1 MDQICPKKVFLVWSR
16 KSEHHD
22 WILHIQ
28 ISLDTKFQLKLTILI
43 FGPNLPKNGYLRP
56 KSVESDHH
64 HWIVH
69 IRTIHGTKMQFNGQF
84 WIFGPN
90 FHNKYDF
97 FIFSIYQAMHA
108 ALINFRNN
116 RKSENSK
123 TLKILPL
130 WRKYTIAWP
139 KIRKLW
145 VNLKKCE
152 RRKKAIPR
160 QLIVL

>member
-1 MDQICPKKVFLVWSR
+1 M
-16 KSEHHD
+16 
-22 WILHIQ
+22 
-28 ISLDTKFQLKLTILI
+28 
-43 FGPNLPKNGYLRP
+43 PKNGYLRP

-108 ALINFRNN
+108 ALISFRNN

-160 QLIVL
+160 QLIIEMDLLTKSCKTYFKAYVNLRLQHSHKKGKIVWKVDWIECY